1 MTSPAPIIASC
12 DGLTVFW
19 DMLSII
25 ITRKCVPFQHHGTQ
39 MVIEQMSI
47 CSFTISNDES
57 PHLNGFKIEVLTMN
71 DVGFRRDDSRLLN
84 GV

>member
-1 MTSPAPIIASC
+1 
-12 DGLTVFW
+12 
-19 DMLSII
+19 
-25 ITRKCVPFQHHGTQ
+25 

-71 DVGFRRDDSRLLN
+71 DVGFRRDDSRLLKWCLSILDDFLR
-84 GV
+84 GLTDRDDLVSESISIRITTADGKVL